1 MYEQPMVRVR
11 LKRDKTIERTITKV
25 SYELNK
31 KDYILSDATVQEP
44 KKSVEKVADVSNQE
58 SQEVPKNKGGRPRKQ
73 EIV

>member
-1 MYEQPMVRVR
+1 MYEQPMVRVK

-31 KDYILSDATVQEP
+31 KDYILLDAVQEP

>member
-25 SYELNK
+25 SYQLNQ
-31 KDYILSDATVQEP
+31 KDYILLDDVQEP

>member
-31 KDYILSDATVQEP
+31 KDYILLDAVQEP